1 MTIREYGYRLYTY
14 NQKAILVKF
23 RIAISIRISSID
35 LFVFRIFDNFNRTEV
50 ADKS

>member
-23 RIAISIRISSID
+23 RISIRISSID